1 MTPAASGGSRVQALQ
16 AYSFIQPL
24 EGSAWPAHLTFVP
37 TRDELYV
44 PIVLRKP
51 CAGEPRS
58 SAVIPSGASTA
69 SRR

>member
-1 MTPAASGGSRVQALQ
+1 MTPAESGGIRQQ

-51 CAGEPRS
+51 DGDGP
-58 SAVIPSGASTA
+58 
-69 SRR
+69 